1 MVSFTLDS
9 KLQKLFQTFLV
20 YIIHNKGYSN
30 NTKISYENDLCD
42 FFSFFFKHFD
52 CVINTKIISNI
63 NHKEIRYWLSHMHD
77 KGIQSTSVARKLST
91 IRTFYRWL
99 EKFHNI
105 KNESIYI
112 VSTPKLK
119 ETLPKA
125 VDNLDIKKI
134 IDIISH
140 NFSGW
145 IYQRNIAL
153 IMLMYGCGLRISE
166 ALNLTLKD
174 WKSISENT
182 MIITGKGNKQRMIL
196 LLPIVIQSVEN
207 YLNNIP
213 YILSDNDLIFK
224 GQKGGNLSSTV
235 VQKTIR
241 NIRKV
246 LNLDEYVTPHSF
258 RHSFATELL
267 QCGGDLRTIQELLGH
282 ESLSTTQRYTKVD
295 SAYLIEQFK
304 KSHPKG

>member
-1 MVSFTLDS
+1 MVSFTLDL
-9 KLQKLFQTFLV
+9 KLQKLFQDFLV
-20 YIIHNKGYSN
+20 YVIHNKGYSN

-42 FFSFFFKHFD
+42 YFSFFFKYFD
-52 CVINTKIISNI
+52 CEININIITNI
-63 NHKEIRYWLSHMHD
+63 NHKEIRCWLSYMHD

-105 KNESIYI
+105 RNESIYI

-125 VDNLDIKKI
+125 VDDSDIKKI
-134 IDIISH
+134 IDFVSH

-153 IMLMYGCGLRISE
+153 IVLMYGCGLRISE
-166 ALNLTLKD
+166 TLNLTLKD
-174 WKSISENT
+174 WKSISDNT

-196 LLPIVIQSVEN
+196 LLPIIIQSVEN
-207 YLNNIP
+207 YLNNVP
-213 YILSDNDLIFK
+213 YVLSDNDLIFK
-224 GQKGGNLSSTV
+224 GQKGGNLSSAV

-241 NIRKV
+241 DIRQV
-246 LNLDEYVTPHSF
+246 LNLDESVTPHSL

-267 QCGGDLRTIQELLGH
+267 QSGGDLRTIQELLGH

>member
-1 MVSFTLDS
+1 MKPFKGVYNY
-9 KLQKLFQTFLV
+9 TF
-20 YIIHNKGYSN
+20 
-30 NTKISYENDLCD
+30 E
-42 FFSFFFKHFD
+42 FFSFFFKYFD
-52 CVINTKIISNI
+52 CEININIITNI
-63 NHKEIRYWLSHMHD
+63 NHKEIRCWLSYMHD

-105 KNESIYI
+105 RNESIYI

-125 VDNLDIKKI
+125 VDDSDIKKI
-134 IDIISH
+134 IDFVSH

-153 IMLMYGCGLRISE
+153 IVLMYGCGLRISE
-166 ALNLTLKD
+166 TLNLTLKD
-174 WKSISENT
+174 WKSISDNT

-196 LLPIVIQSVEN
+196 LLPIIIQSVEN
-207 YLNNIP
+207 YLNNVP
-213 YILSDNDLIFK
+213 YVLSDNDLIFK
-224 GQKGGNLSSTV
+224 GQKGGNLSSAV

-241 NIRKV
+241 DIRQV
-246 LNLDEYVTPHSF
+246 LNLDESVTPHSL

-267 QCGGDLRTIQELLGH
+267 QSGGDLRTIQELLGH